1 MTVSQPKMKEE
12 RKRHT
17 KPCKFF
23 QTGTCPLSAAHCN
36 FAHIFSSIMPPDVH
50 HSAHFCRFYD
60 AGYCRNGN
68 SCRFRHD
75 PQYYLPIAVDPNWIS
90 APPLHDT
97 GYIPTQ
103 YISPYAPPLPV
114 TNAVSYPSPF
124 WLSESYPQ
132 FPPPLPPSSQ
142 YHPEELY
149 SPVLQPEY
157 ISRSNSM
164 DSSSVTS
171 SLATVSDHPHLNN
184 LQVMGLGGAPVVEDP
199 LNKPECIVV
208 PVDHC
213 AGSTLFIGSS
223 GIPKAQL
230 QNIQTTSDDH
240 SSKLHSNVE
249 RKPYKT
255 VRCKFH
261 KPPKRLCPKGD
272 GCTFIHSN
280 PVPLLPSKD
289 SSQASGSEKTTAPSI
304 KITSESKFR
313 SPEHALPSKP
323 LTHIEAERQKGYFA
337 VTWRVISGG
346 VQMGVNKPDSEITL
360 EHDTKTI
367 DYKHETS
374 MTLPSMFSA
383 VASVCRAR
391 SPAQSLDYSHSA
403 RVYKPPR
410 KRTISNPSR
419 VPPVLDSIGVY
430 PAESP

>member
-1 MTVSQPKMKEE
+1 
-12 RKRHT
+12 
-17 KPCKFF
+17 
-23 QTGTCPLSAAHCN
+23 
-36 FAHIFSSIMPPDVH
+36 MPPDVH
-50 HSAHFCRFYD
+50 HSAQFCRFYD

-68 SCRFRHD
+68 NCRFRHD
-75 PQYYLPIAVDPNWIS
+75 PQYYLPIAVDPNWIN
-90 APPLHDT
+90 APPLNDT

-103 YISPYAPPLPV
+103 YLSPYAPPLPV

-132 FPPPLPPSSQ
+132 FPPPLPPPSQ
-142 YHPEELY
+142 CHPEELC
-149 SPVLQPEY
+149 SRVLQPGY
-157 ISRSNSM
+157 ISRSNSV

-184 LQVMGLGGAPVVEDP
+184 LHVIAEAPVVEDS

-208 PVDHC
+208 PVDHY
-213 AGSTLFIGSS
+213 
-223 GIPKAQL
+223 
-230 QNIQTTSDDH
+230 NIRTTSDDN
-240 SSKLHSNVE
+240 SSKLHSNLE

-272 GCTFIHSN
+272 DCTFIHSN
-280 PVPLLPSKD
+280 PVPLLSSKG
-289 SSQASGSEKTTAPSI
+289 SPQASSESEKTTGPSI
-304 KITSESKFR
+304 KMTSESKSR

-360 EHDTKTI
+360 EHDTRTI
-367 DYKHETS
+367 DYKNETS

-391 SPAQSLDYSHSA
+391 SPAQSLDYPHSA
-403 RVYKPPR
+403 TVNRPPR

-419 VPPVLDSIGVY
+419 VLPVLDSIGVY
-430 PAESP
+430 SAESP

>member
-1 MTVSQPKMKEE
+1 MKGRINVPLSFDLAYDRASCGRPLQCHGPDFRPASGQGRYYKASLFMIYECLANLDPITPRRALLLTISNFFSPHFPGPRFAIQHIMTVSQPKMKEE

-17 KPCKFF
+17 KPCRFF
-23 QTGTCPLSAAHCN
+23 QTGTCPLSAAHLHN
-36 FAHIFSSIMPPDVH
+36 
-50 HSAHFCRFYD
+50 SADFMTL
-60 AGYCRNGN
+60 ATVGTE
-68 SCRFRHD
+68 
-75 PQYYLPIAVDPNWIS
+75 IAVD
-90 APPLHDT
+90 L
-97 GYIPTQ
+97 GMIPSIIYQ
-103 YISPYAPPLPV
+103 
-114 TNAVSYPSPF
+114 
-124 WLSESYPQ
+124 
-132 FPPPLPPSSQ
+132 SQ
-142 YHPEELY
+142 LIPIGSMLLLY
-149 SPVLQPEY
+149 LTRAIY
-157 ISRSNSM
+157 
-164 DSSSVTS
+164 
-171 SLATVSDHPHLNN
+171 LLNIF
-184 LQVMGLGGAPVVEDP
+184 LLMGGAPVVEDP

-230 QNIQTTSDDH
+230 QNIQTTSDDN

-272 GCTFIHSN
+272 DCTFIHSN

-289 SSQASGSEKTTAPSI
+289 SSQASSGSEKTTGPSI
-304 KITSESKFR
+304 KITSESKPR

-360 EHDTKTI
+360 EHDTKTT
-367 DYKHETS
+367 DYKHEAS
-374 MTLPSMFSA
+374 MALPSMFSA